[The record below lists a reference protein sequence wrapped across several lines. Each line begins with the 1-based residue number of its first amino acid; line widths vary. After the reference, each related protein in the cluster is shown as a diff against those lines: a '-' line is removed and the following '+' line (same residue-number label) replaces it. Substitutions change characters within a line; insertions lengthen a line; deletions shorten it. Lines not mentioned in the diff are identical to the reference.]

1 MTKKLII
8 TDGGIT
14 LQTDGYVNLNGG
26 VNLTLNDGYHH
37 EKQLNIKLTE
47 LDMNDILDIKQEF
60 FDNEITNS
68 TLGRIL
74 IRRGIK
80 SFKNL
85 K

>member
-1 MTKKLII
+1 MAKKTQPLII
-8 TDGGIT
+8 TNNTFT
-14 LQTDGYVNLNGG
+14 LDGYA
-26 VNLTLNDGYHH
+26 TAIWSDGYHH
-37 EKQLNIKLTE
+37 SIQLNVKLTGD
-47 LDMNDILDIKQEF
+47 DMKDINDINQEF
-60 FDNEITNS
+60 FENEITNS